1 MELILKNVQ
10 KEHLPLINEL
20 AKMLKV
26 EVNLNETDKYDK
38 KFVAEILNAE
48 QDLKDGKGVRIK
60 IEDLWK

>member
-26 EVNLNETDKYDK
+26 EVNLNKTDKYDK

>member
-20 AKMLKV
+20 AKMLNV

>member
-26 EVNLNETDKYDK
+26 EVHLNETNKYDK
-38 KFVAEILNAE
+38 KFVAEILSAD

>member
-38 KFVAEILNAE
+38 KFVAEILSAE

>member
-38 KFVAEILNAE
+38 KFVAEILSAE
-48 QDLKDGKGVRIK
+48 QDLKAGKGVKIK

>member
-38 KFVAEILNAE
+38 KFVAEILSAD

>member
-20 AKMLKV
+20 AKMLNV
-26 EVNLNETDKYDK
+26 EVNLNETNKYDK
-38 KFVAEILNAE
+38 KFVAEILSAE

>member
-20 AKMLKV
+20 AKMLNV

-38 KFVAEILNAE
+38 KFIDEILSAE

-60 IEDLWK
+60 IEELWK